1 MRLGRLA
8 AAGLIAGALVA
19 FTAALLVPR
28 RRSAFAAEATGGGAD
43 HGAEAIPRHVDL
55 TAVERVMNR

>member
-28 RRSAFAAEATGGGAD
+28 RRPAFVAEATDGAD
-43 HGAEAIPRHVDL
+43 NGAEAVTRHVDL